1 MRRAAERTRVRE
13 ETHLHFPGPVVR
25 GRTRFSGACTPGHN
39 VTPEAGYRT
48 ALLSDSPDE
57 GVRYRPGG
65 SGLRND
71 PDAKPECG
79 TPRSERSAAAVVP
92 SFKARQASRNANEG
106 LTAFRPLA
114 RGTNDLRSTSRYGS
128 RISGEKTTTQTT
140 NITPVAAGICQSQ
153 NVISLKHRQFSAA
166 ACRYWV
172 SIRYVGP
179 YAVAY
184 TDP

>member
-1 MRRAAERTRVRE
+1 M
-13 ETHLHFPGPVVR
+13 HFPGPVVR
-25 GRTRFSGACTPGHN
+25 GRTRSGGACTPGHN

-79 TPRSERSAAAVVP
+79 TPRSERSAAAVVS
-92 SFKARQASRNANEG
+92 SFKDPQVSPNANEG

-128 RISGEKTTTQTT
+128 RISGETTTQTT
-140 NITPVAAGICQSQ
+140 NITPVAAGICRSQ
-153 NVISLKHRQFSAA
+153 NVISLKYPGNLSP
-166 ACRYWV
+166 ACGYWV
-172 SIRYVGP
+172 CLQ
-179 YAVAY
+179 
-184 TDP
+184 